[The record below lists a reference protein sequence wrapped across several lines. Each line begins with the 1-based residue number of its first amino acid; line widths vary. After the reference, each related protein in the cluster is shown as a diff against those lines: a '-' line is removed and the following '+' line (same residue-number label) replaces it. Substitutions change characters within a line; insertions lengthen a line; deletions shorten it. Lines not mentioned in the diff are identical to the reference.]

1 MPLAKLTLVLIMT
14 ALGAA
19 HTSLAADA
27 VRPDWIPAA
36 VANSETALV
45 AKYGD
50 AQQARIRR
58 GVAQVADFW
67 RAEDGDQT
75 VFEGFVKTNFAGDP
89 ATLDAM
95 FERFEYLLEQYD
107 GNINEI
113 VLAMRRQTDL
123 ELGPILPFDR
133 VTAGYDPG
141 AHFKQDWFANKL
153 AFTVLLNFPLTTL
166 EQRLTEGDDW
176 TRRQWAETRL
186 AQAFA
191 RRVPAEVSQAIA
203 ASDAAADQYIADY
216 NIWMHHLLNQ
226 QGQRLFPAKMKL
238 LTHWNLRDQIKADYS
253 EKDGLAKQRMIQK
266 VMERIIDQTI
276 PEIVIDN
283 PLVDWDPYTNEVTP
297 ASVVDSDRAVD
308 PQLEISNLPEPDTR
322 YAILLDNFYSMQLL
336 DKYSPTA
343 PTHLARGFNED
354 REIPEVR
361 AEQMLED
368 ILSSPLFGQV
378 GALISKRLGRPLE
391 PFDIWYNGFKPRG
404 AYTEAELDA
413 VTRKRYP
420 TAAAFKADM
429 PKILEGLG
437 FSAEKAEYFSSKI
450 VVDPARGSGH
460 AWGAAM
466 RGAMSH
472 LRTRVGA
479 DGMDYKGYNIAVHEL
494 GHNVEQTVS
503 LYEIDYYSL
512 QGVPN
517 TAFTEALA
525 FVFQARDLE
534 LLGLAE
540 PDANS
545 QALQVLD
552 DFWGAAEIGA
562 VALVDMRVWH
572 WLYDHP
578 EATPAELKQA
588 TLAIAKEVWNEY
600 FAPVFDQ
607 RDVILLGVYSHMINN
622 RLYLPNYPIGA
633 MISLQIEQQVDKAG
647 DLGSE
652 FERMSRIGRLT
663 PDLWMTR
670 ATGAPVGPEA
680 MLAAAAKALAQ
691 IQQTAPA
698 AVASD

>member
-1 MPLAKLTLVLIMT
+1 MPLAKLSLVLIMT

-19 HTSLAADA
+19 HMSLAADA
-27 VRPDWIPAA
+27 VRPDWIPTA
-36 VANSETALV
+36 VANSEKALV
-45 AKYGD
+45 AEYGD
-50 AQQARIRR
+50 AQHARIQR

-67 RAEDGDQT
+67 RVQDGDQA
-75 VFEGFVKTNFAGDP
+75 VFEAFVSTNFAGDA

-107 GNINEI
+107 GNINQI

-123 ELGPILPFDR
+123 EMGPILPFDR

-141 AHFKQDWFANKL
+141 AHFDQDWFANKL

-186 AQAFA
+186 AQTFA

-216 NIWMHHLLNQ
+216 NIWMHHLLND
-226 QGQRLFPAKMKL
+226 QGERLFPAKMKL

-253 EKDGLAKQRMIQK
+253 EAGGLAKQRMTQK

-276 PEIVIDN
+276 PALVIDN
-283 PLVDWDPYTNEVTP
+283 PLVDWDPYSNEVTL
-297 ASVVDSDRAVD
+297 ATVSDSDQPTPAG
-308 PQLEISNLPEPDTR
+308 LEISNAPEPDTR
-322 YAILLDNFYSMQLL
+322 YQILLNNFRSMQLL
-336 DKYSPTA
+336 DEYSPTA
-343 PTHLARGFNED
+343 PTHVARGFGEE

-361 AEQMLED
+361 VEQMFEQ
-368 ILSSPLFGQV
+368 ILSSPLFAQT
-378 GALISKRLGRPLE
+378 GALISQRLGRPLE

-404 AYTEAELDA
+404 TYTEAELDA
-413 VTRKRYP
+413 ITRKRYP
-420 TAAAFKADM
+420 TAAAFQADM
-429 PKILEGLG
+429 PDILEGLG
-437 FSAEKAEYFSSKI
+437 FTPAKAAYFSTKI

-503 LYEIDYYSL
+503 LYEIDYYTL

-540 PDANS
+540 PDATS

-552 DFWGAAEIGA
+552 DFWSAAEIAA

-572 WLYDHP
+572 WMYEHP
-578 EATPAELKQA
+578 DASPAELKQA
-588 TLAIAKEVWNEY
+588 TLNIAREVWNQY
-600 FAPVFDQ
+600 FAPVFGE
-607 RDVILLGVYSHMINN
+607 RDVILLAVYSHMINN
-622 RLYLPNYPIGA
+622 RLYLPNYPIGS
-633 MISLQIEQQVDKAG
+633 MIALQIEQQVDKAG

-652 FERMSRIGRLT
+652 FERMSKIGRLT
-663 PDLWMTR
+663 PDLWMKQ

-680 MLAAAAKALAQ
+680 MLAAAGKALEQ
-691 IQQTAPA
+691 VQA
-698 AVASD
+698 AATPVAAAD